1 MTKTAKKYKVKVT
14 VKRVT
19 NGECPSENKPGDS
32 WIIENKTPAGMCLAA
47 FESLSP
53 VIRVLAAG
61 GEFVWQKD
69 PDVVEIGC
77 PDSERVVVYE
87 VRRLKE

>member
-1 MTKTAKKYKVKVT
+1 MTKAAKRYKVKVT

-19 NGECPSENKPGDS
+19 KDECPAENKAGDY
-32 WIIENKTPAGMCLAA
+32 WIIDKTTPAGMCLAA
-47 FESLSP
+47 FECLSP
-53 VIRVLAAG
+53 VIRTLSAG

-77 PDSERVVVYE
+77 PDPERVVVYE
-87 VRRLKE
+87 VRRLRE